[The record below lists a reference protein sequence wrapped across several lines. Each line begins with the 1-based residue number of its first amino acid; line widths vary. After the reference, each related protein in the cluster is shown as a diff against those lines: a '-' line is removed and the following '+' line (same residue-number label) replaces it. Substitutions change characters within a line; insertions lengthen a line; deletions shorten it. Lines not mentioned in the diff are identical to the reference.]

1 MPGGPVVEQIATS
14 LLNAQEVE
22 VMRDHFD
29 DQFDASDDDDE

>member
-22 VMRDHFD
+22 IMGDAFD
-29 DQFDASDDDDE
+29 DQFAGADDDE